1 MFSRIDNGHV
11 LGVAAFLVPV
21 MGVYAPL
28 GLAPLIMATAVMAVM
43 VRRVKEGQ
51 WPNFSGF
58 AAVVCALAMIWS
70 AVSVFWSIDPP
81 AAHVSKLVRLA
92 ILLLAGFALL
102 DCARALGSEER
113 DRFQKLMLT
122 GFALAAIMLLV
133 DWAFEGPI
141 LRMFPNTSGHWPGVI
156 LRFNRGVTILAL
168 MIWPVTLALW
178 NRSPAQAII
187 GGLVALALVSGF
199 ASSAAILAVAAGI
212 LCCALTFYLPRV
224 LPYIVAFGVLAAV
237 FAGPF
242 VSQHVA
248 PPDDVALGELPI
260 PNSAH
265 HRLLIWQFTADKIA
279 ERPLLGWGFNSSKT
293 IPGNTSSL
301 GIGPAALPLHPHNV
315 WLQWWLELGVVGAI
329 LGAVLIGGTAW
340 RLRELDLARAERA
353 ISLALLVAMF
363 LIGGVAYGAWQS
375 WWIAA
380 ILFAVVFMAGNLKPP
395 AQSSVQRPTGLHS
408 SQ

>member
-1 MFSRIDNGHV
+1 MFPRIDNGHV
-11 LGVAAFLVPV
+11 LGVAAFSVPV
-21 MGVYAPL
+21 IGAYAPL
-28 GLAPLIMATAVMAVM
+28 GLAPLIILAAMGTVAN
-43 VRRVKEGQ
+43 RRFRDRA
-51 WPNFSGF
+51 WPNISGF
-58 AAVVCALAMIWS
+58 AAVICALA
-70 AVSVFWSIDPP
+70 
-81 AAHVSKLVRLA
+81 
-92 ILLLAGFALL
+92 
-102 DCARALGSEER
+102 
-113 DRFQKLMLT
+113 
-122 GFALAAIMLLV
+122 
-133 DWAFEGPI
+133 
-141 LRMFPNTSGHWPGVI
+141 
-156 LRFNRGVTILAL
+156 

-178 NRSPAQAII
+178 RRSPAQAII
-187 GGLVALALVSGF
+187 GCLVALALVSGF

-224 LPYIVAFGVLAAV
+224 LCYIVAFGVLAAV

-248 PPDDVALGELPI
+248 PPDNVALGELLI

-279 ERPLLGWGFNSSKT
+279 ERPLLGWDFNSSKT

-301 GIGPAALPLHPHNV
+301 GIGPTALPLHPHNV

-329 LGAVLIGGTAW
+329 FGAVLIGGTAW
-340 RLRELDLARAERA
+340 RLREPDLARAERT

-408 SQ
+408 S

>member
-1 MFSRIDNGHV
+1 VFPRIDNGHV
-11 LGVAAFLVPV
+11 LGVSAFSVPV
-21 MGVYAPL
+21 IGAYAPL
-28 GLAPLIMATAVMAVM
+28 GLAPLIILAAMVAVAN
-43 VRRVKEGQ
+43 RRFRDRA

-58 AAVVCALAMIWS
+58 PAVICALAMIWS

-92 ILLLAGFALL
+92 ILLFAGFALL
-102 DCARALGSEER
+102 DCARALRPEER
-113 DRFQKLMLT
+113 DRFQKLMLA

-133 DWAFEGPI
+133 DRAFEGPI
-141 LRMFPNTSGHWPGVI
+141 LRALPDINGHWTGVI
-156 LRFNRGVTILAL
+156 TQFNRGVTVLAL

-178 NRSPAQAII
+178 RRSPAQAII
-187 GGLVALALVSGF
+187 GCLFALVLVSGF
-199 ASSAAILAVAAGI
+199 ASTAAILAVAAGI
-212 LCCALTFYLPRV
+212 LCCALTFYLPRI
-224 LPYIVAFGVLAAV
+224 LPYFVAFGVLVAV

-242 VSQHVA
+242 VSQHIA

-265 HRLLIWQFTADKIA
+265 HRLLIWRFTADKIG

-293 IPGNTSSL
+293 IPGNTRSL
-301 GIGPAALPLHPHNV
+301 GIGPPALPLHPHNV

-329 LGAVLIGGTAW
+329 LGAVLIGGIAW
-340 RLRELDLARAERA
+340 RLREPNMARAERA
-353 ISLALLVAMF
+353 ISLALLVAAF

-380 ILFAVVFMAGNLKPP
+380 ILFAVVFMAGSLNPP
-395 AQSSVQRPTGLHS
+395 DQRHAELPP